1 MGRKAQLAAAFLH
14 VGVIEVDHAHRAL
27 TNADRAD
34 KDQQHTKAQP
44 LQKYLTD
51 HFRFLLCL
59 HFPAVLAP
67 AAAAV
72 SKLDISNQR
81 GTKKP
86 PQACPAPD
94 RFFKGILAPPH
105 ALFKTENARSAPK
118 FEEKRRGSSGSARP
132 GSWAGAASV
141 MPNRL
146 YRAGGSRKGSGR
158 RARAWSRWLGG
169 RRRPHPR

>member
-34 KDQQHTKAQP
+34 KDQQHAKAQP

-67 AAAAV
+67 AAAAA
-72 SKLDISNQR
+72 SKLDISN
-81 GTKKP
+81 
-86 PQACPAPD
+86 
-94 RFFKGILAPPH
+94 
-105 ALFKTENARSAPK
+105 
-118 FEEKRRGSSGSARP
+118 
-132 GSWAGAASV
+132 
-141 MPNRL
+141 
-146 YRAGGSRKGSGR
+146 
-158 RARAWSRWLGG
+158 
-169 RRRPHPR
+169 